1 MKLNN
6 YAFNQI
12 RSKNDVKKFT
22 EFLRHQTTAEYGGY
36 QIFDGTRSHL
46 LHNPE
51 ELAEFIYFLTI
62 HQKKYKLEKYL
73 EIGYSTGIN
82 NTILNKFFNFKQIVA
97 VDNFSADIS
106 SDSLLANLR
115 RKSLTLVCGNSD
127 SKLVLNTVKEYGKF
141 DLIFVDGSHEY
152 KDVKRDL
159 ENYSKLLSKNGILAV
174 HDIHGIEYPGVNK
187 AWMEFKKNKKFT
199 FKEIVNKKYYFICG
213 VGLAFN

>member
-12 RSKNDVKKFT
+12 RNKNDVKKFT

-62 HQKKYKLEKYL
+62 HQKKCKLKKYL
-73 EIGYSTGIN
+73 EVGYSTGIN
-82 NTILNKFFNFKQIVA
+82 NTILNKFFNFEQIVA
-97 VDNFSADIS
+97 VDNFSAEINS
-106 SDSLLANLR
+106 NSLLVNLR
-115 RKSLTLVCGNSD
+115 RKNLTLVCGNSD
-127 SKLVLNTVKEYGKF
+127 SKRVLNTVKDYGEF

-152 KDVKRDL
+152 KDVKKDL
-159 ENYSKLLSKNGILAV
+159 ENYSKLLSKDGILAV
-174 HDIHGIEYPGVNK
+174 HDIHNIEHPGVNK
-187 AWMEFKKNKKFT
+187 AWNEFKKNKKFT